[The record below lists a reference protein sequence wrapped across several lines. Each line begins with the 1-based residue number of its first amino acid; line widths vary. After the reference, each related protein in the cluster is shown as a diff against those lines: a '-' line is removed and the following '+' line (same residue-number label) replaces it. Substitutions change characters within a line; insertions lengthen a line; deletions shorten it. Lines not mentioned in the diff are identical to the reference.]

1 MSTDLDRI
9 DLAANM
15 SRLAA
20 KLDKI
25 AANMRNHASGL
36 VIGWAT
42 PENADA
48 LADVLDETA
57 RQVRLNRPGQPQEE
71 PCPESTW
78 KSADPATALDSR
90 TGSRTVLPV
99 EASDKSPSA
108 SKGCDHCD
116 GGGVMRWKQP
126 EPDGD
131 GGMLLREM
139 EHPCPRPGC
148 GPGWKH
154 PHAERDRVVA
164 APNDAPARA
173 GGQAAA
179 ANKLPD
185 ALGEELLQIYARFSR
200 DE

>member
-1 MSTDLDRI
+1 MSADLDRV
-9 DLAANM
+9 DLAANL

-25 AANMRNHASGL
+25 AANMRNHASGP

-57 RQVRLNRPGQPQEE
+57 RQIRLNRTSDTLERS
-71 PCPESTW
+71 CSESKW

-90 TGSRTVLPV
+90 KDSRTVLPV

-108 SKGCDHCD
+108 SSGCDQCD
-116 GGGVMRWKQP
+116 GDGVMRWMQP
-126 EPDGD
+126 EPDGK
-131 GGMLLREM
+131 GGMQFREM

-148 GPGWKH
+148 GQGWKH
-154 PHAERDRVVA
+154 PHAERDRVIA
-164 APNDAPARA
+164 APDDAPARRV
-173 GGQAAA
+173 GQAAA
-179 ANKLPD
+179 ANQLP
-185 ALGEELLQIYARFSR
+185 ASLGEELLQIYARFSR